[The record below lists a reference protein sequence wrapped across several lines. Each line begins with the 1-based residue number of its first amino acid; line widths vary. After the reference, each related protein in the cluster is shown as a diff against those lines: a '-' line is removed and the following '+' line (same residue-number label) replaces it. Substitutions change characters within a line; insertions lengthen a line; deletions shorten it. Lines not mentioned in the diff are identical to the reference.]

1 MGYSFKLLLQKNL
14 LRIRTVSITLLD
26 MLLYVILPAPRLD
39 TSSSTDKKVIL
50 FLGDSLQARIPRLAK
65 WLNRTGEFDCML
77 MVARGKGFS
86 IFDTETF
93 SKTFTFRSRWD
104 LRRQL
109 KGLEQVYVIH
119 AFTMPSYQIRLAI
132 EKTDLPVIMDI
143 QDMHVSYFGLNSPK
157 LYMRLDMPDESY
169 SISHSDG
176 IVSHS
181 IELYNACQE
190 YQITNRP
197 PTLMFP
203 VYCDDDHLLT
213 PASIPSMDE
222 IHIVYAGS
230 IAGSFQDDQHFGSLK
245 FFRVIEAFSKQKVH
259 LHIYPSP
266 TMRFRDLILSEYQAI
281 SDENPYFH
289 LHESVPQK
297 ELAEALTTYHFGL
310 LPFFLE
316 DTSRS
321 ANKLGRGSSQKLY
334 NYIESGIPVII
345 SEDLAFQSW
354 MAQRYGAGLEIT
366 KPDLLQIRELIEKIA
381 YADMREEL
389 LEKRAKISL
398 STHIPRLTAFYHRI
412 HEKAL
417 QNQQIGTNA

>member
-1 MGYSFKLLLQKNL
+1 MGYSLKLLIQKNL
-14 LRIRTVSITLLD
+14 LRIRTVVITVLD
-26 MLLYVILPAPRLD
+26 MILYVILPAVRPD
-39 TSSSTDKKVIL
+39 TQSTSGKKVIL

-65 WLNRTGEFDCML
+65 WLYRTGEFECML
-77 MVARGKGFS
+77 MVAAGKGFR
-86 IFDTETF
+86 IFDTDTF
-93 SKTFTFRSRWD
+93 SRTFTYRSRWD

-109 KGLEQVYVIH
+109 KGLDHVYVIH
-119 AFTMPSYQIRLAI
+119 AFTLPSYQIRLAI
-132 EKTDLPVIMDI
+132 DKTKLPVIMDI
-143 QDMHVSYFGLNSPK
+143 QDMHVSYFGLDSPK
-157 LYMRLDMPDESY
+157 LYMKLDMPDESF
-169 SISHSDG
+169 SISHSAG

-181 IELYNACQE
+181 IELFNACKE
-190 YQITNRP
+190 YKITERP

-203 VYCDDDHLLT
+203 VYCDDDHLLI
-213 PASIPSMDE
+213 PAEVPSMEE

-245 FFRVIEAFSKQKVH
+245 FFRVIEAFSQQNIH

-366 KPDLLQIRELIEKIA
+366 KPDLYRIREMIEAID
-381 YADMREEL
+381 YTEMRKEL
-389 LEKRAKISL
+389 LAKRENICL
-398 STHIPRLTAFYHRI
+398 STHIPRLVAFYHQI
-412 HEKAL
+412 H
-417 QNQQIGTNA
+417 QNEQATVPV

>member
-1 MGYSFKLLLQKNL
+1 MWYTLKLFWQKNL
-14 LRIRTVSITLLD
+14 LRLRTVWMTLID
-26 MLLYVILPAPRLD
+26 IFLYVLLPAMVLD
-39 TSSSTDKKVIL
+39 TQPKGGKKVIL

-65 WLNRTGEFDCML
+65 WLNRTGEFECML
-77 MVARGKGFS
+77 LTMKGKGFR
-86 IFDTETF
+86 IFDTDTF
-93 SKTFTFRSRWD
+93 SKTFTYRSRWE

-109 KGLEQVYVIH
+109 KGMKDIYAIH

-157 LYMRLDMPDESY
+157 LYMKLDMPDESY

-181 IELYNACQE
+181 IELFNACRE
-190 YQITNRP
+190 YDIERRP

-213 PASIPSMDE
+213 PTEIPAMDE

-245 FFRVIEAFSKQKVH
+245 FFRVIEAFSKQQIH

-266 TMRFRDLILSEYQAI
+266 TMRFGDLILSEYQAI

-289 LHESVPQK
+289 LHQSVPQK
-297 ELAEALTTYHFGL
+297 ELAEALTRYHFGL
-310 LPFFLE
+310 LPFFLA

-334 NYIESGIPVII
+334 NYIESGLPVII

-354 MAQRYGAGLEIT
+354 MARRYGAGIEIT
-366 KPDLLQIRELIEKIA
+366 KPDLSHIRDLVEALDYPAMRQDLLDKRSKIC
-381 YADMREEL
+381 
-389 LEKRAKISL
+389 L
-398 STHIPRLTAFYHRI
+398 STHIPRLVEFYHRI
-412 HEKAL
+412 HEGKR
-417 QNQQIGTNA
+417 